1 MAKRP
6 GRLKNLLISVAVVA
20 LGLIFIVY
28 GEKISVTIEN
38 FTGIPGFSKFPK
50 IFSSMPDGEVQI
62 HVIDV
67 GQADSILIRS
77 GNGNILI
84 DAGTNDSEADL
95 KAYLDAC
102 KVKTI
107 DYLICTHPHYDHIG
121 GADMII
127 DRYEVRTVLM
137 SETDEDSLMLDIL
150 LDCIEEN
157 KISIE
162 TPKLGKEY
170 TLGEMSFRILAPL
183 KNSDDENDMSL
194 VVKLTHGDMDFI
206 FMGDASSPTERLLL
220 ERYTE
225 AELDC
230 EFLKVGHHGA
240 ETASSAEFL
249 SAVSPE
255 IAAISC
261 GEYND
266 YGHPRGEVLDRI
278 ADSGCETVLR
288 TDKMGTVV
296 VSSDG
301 KSLTVIS
308 K

>member
-1 MAKRP
+1 MSKRP
-6 GRLKNLLISVAVVA
+6 GRFKNLLISAAVVA
-20 LGLIFIVY
+20 LGLAFIVH
-28 GEKISVTIEN
+28 GEQISEAMRN

-50 IFSSMPDGEVQI
+50 IFSSVPNGKIQV

-77 GNGNILI
+77 SDGNILI
-84 DAGTNDSEADL
+84 DAGTNGSEADL

-121 GADMII
+121 GADMIV
-127 DRYEVRTVLM
+127 DKYDVGTVLM
-137 SETDEDSLMLDIL
+137 SETEVDSHVLLESNGVSFQIPELDR
-150 LDCIEEN
+150 
-157 KISIE
+157 
-162 TPKLGKEY
+162 EY
-170 TLGEMSFRILAPL
+170 TLGEISFKILSPL
-183 KNSDDENDMSL
+183 EKSDDENDMSL
-194 VVKLTHGDMDFI
+194 VVKLTHGDMDFL
-206 FMGDASSPTERLLL
+206 FMGDASTPTEKLLL
-220 ERYTE
+220 EKYTDH
-225 AELDC
+225 ELDC

-249 SAVSPE
+249 AAVTPQ

-261 GEYND
+261 EEYND
-266 YGHPRGEVLDRI
+266 YGHPRGEVLDRL
-278 ADSGCETVLR
+278 ADASCETVLR

-301 KSLTVIS
+301 SEITVMS
-308 K
+308 Q